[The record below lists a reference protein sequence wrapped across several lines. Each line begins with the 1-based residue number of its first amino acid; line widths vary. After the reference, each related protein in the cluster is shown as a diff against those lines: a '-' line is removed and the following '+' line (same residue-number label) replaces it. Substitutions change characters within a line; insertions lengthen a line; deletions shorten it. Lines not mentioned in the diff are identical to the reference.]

1 MNLVAENQRLQ
12 QENHRLREENS
23 ALIWEKNNIQTRLV
37 ASESKQKALLIER
50 DFFVEQGRTLQNQLQ
65 LANRMHAD
73 LFDQLGRGVVT
84 EESIASNLAL
94 ASEELRQPLTSVE
107 AIRGL
112 TASMHESTQGE
123 YSLRNVKGL
132 MVGDDTPRGRR

>member
-1 MNLVAENQRLQ
+1 MSLILENQRLEK
-12 QENHRLREENS
+12 ENQSLRNQLAIS
-23 ALIWEKNNIQTRLV
+23 QG
-37 ASESKQKALLIER
+37 KQKALLIER
-50 DFFVEQGRTLQNQLQ
+50 DFFVEQGRSLQNQLQ

-73 LFDQLGRGVVT
+73 LFDQLGRGTVT
-84 EESIASNLAL
+84 EESIANNLAL

-123 YSLRNVKGL
+123 YSIRNIKGL
-132 MVGDDTPRGRR
+132 MIDDNTPRGRR

>member
-1 MNLVAENQRLQ
+1 MTPTLSELGYENAQLKIELAASKAKQ
-12 QENHRLREENS
+12 Q
-23 ALIWEKNNIQTRLV
+23 
-37 ASESKQKALLIER
+37 ALLIER
-50 DFFVEQGRTLQNQLQ
+50 DFWVEQGRNLQNSLQ
-65 LANRMHAD
+65 TSQRMYAD

-84 EESIASNLAL
+84 DSSIANNLAM
-94 ASEELRQPLTSVE
+94 ASEHLHQPLTSVE

-132 MVGDDTPRGRR
+132 VGIDNEKPRRKR

>member
-1 MNLVAENQRLQ
+1 MGRFQEAEDQERNEIARLKK
-12 QENHRLREENS
+12 EL
-23 ALIWEKNNIQTRLV
+23 AAANNRISISQ
-37 ASESKQKALLIER
+37 AKQNALLIER
-50 DFFVEQGRTLQNQLQ
+50 DFFVEQGRALQNQLQ

-84 EESIASNLAL
+84 EESIANNLAL
-94 ASEELRQPLTSVE
+94 ASEELRQPLTAVE

-123 YSLRNVKGL
+123 YSVRNIKGL
-132 MVGDDTPRGRR
+132 MIDDNTPKGRR